1 MFNCVDA
8 KYLMFCNFNIWWQSF
23 FISPTVYCKAI
34 KPDQFLW
41 QKKNVYIKPSQR
53 LKKIVCVNNFAIK
66 LLVKIH
72 IFLFVTENFDSLT
85 ESPWVWSWTE
95 WMKLGKLF
103 VLVYFP
109 PYTKLGSVFNFVLLF
124 FKTKVLLWLM
134 CILILKAIL
143 VGRNSI
149 LYRVHIRIDQLF
161 VTIMVNHFWN
171 TTI

>member
-1 MFNCVDA
+1 MTVFHYFSYC
-8 KYLMFCNFNIWWQSF
+8 LLQSNQTWSIF
-23 FISPTVYCKAI
+23 MA
-34 KPDQFLW
+34 

-53 LKKIVCVNNFAIK
+53 LKKILCVNNFAIK

-72 IFLFVTENFDSLT
+72 IFLFVTKNFDSLT

-95 WMKLGKLF
+95 WMKLGILF

-109 PYTKLGSVFNFVLLF
+109 HHTKLGSVFNFVLF
-124 FKTKVLLWLM
+124 IFQNKSSS
-134 CILILKAIL
+134 LILKAIL

-149 LYRVHIRIDQLF
+149 LFRVHIRIDQLF

>member
-1 MFNCVDA
+1 MA
-8 KYLMFCNFNIWWQSF
+8 
-23 FISPTVYCKAI
+23 
-34 KPDQFLW
+34 

-53 LKKIVCVNNFAIK
+53 LKKILCVNNFAIK

-72 IFLFVTENFDSLT
+72 IFLFVTKNFDSLT

-95 WMKLGKLF
+95 WMKLGILF

-109 PYTKLGSVFNFVLLF
+109 HHTKLGSVFNFVLF
-124 FKTKVLLWLM
+124 IFQNKSSS
-134 CILILKAIL
+134 LILKAIL

-149 LYRVHIRIDQLF
+149 LFRVHIRIDQLF

>member
-1 MFNCVDA
+1 MA
-8 KYLMFCNFNIWWQSF
+8 
-23 FISPTVYCKAI
+23 
-34 KPDQFLW
+34 

-53 LKKIVCVNNFAIK
+53 LKKILCVNNFAIK

-109 PYTKLGSVFNFVLLF
+109 HYTKLGSVFNFVLSIF
-124 FKTKVLLWLM
+124 QNKSSS
-134 CILILKAIL
+134 LILKAIL

-149 LYRVHIRIDQLF
+149 LYRVHTRIDQLF